1 MTALNI
7 IMDEM
12 NEYINQHGP
21 LPKSTSKTGFLNQ
34 WHDLDNEFWIAVL
47 EQSLAIHENTKYH
60 CSSWVEDDI
69 YTLLK
74 HIVNYG
80 EHHDNIL
87 NPSLADQ
94 KHMHKRLTQVN
105 TGTSIKSILWRAM
118 MNIREQL
125 YNPFMGIDLPNDSS
139 SIGKLKPS
147 PFESL
152 FSWK

>member
-1 MTALNI
+1 MTALNT

-12 NEYINQHGP
+12 NEYINQYGP

-34 WHDLDNEFWIAVL
+34 WHDLDNQFWIEVL
-47 EQSLAIHENTKYH
+47 ELSLQIHENTKHH
-60 CSSWVEDDI
+60 CKPWVETDI
-69 YTLLK
+69 HTLLK
-74 HIVNYG
+74 HIRSYG
-80 EHHDNIL
+80 EHHNNIL

-94 KHMHKRLTQVN
+94 RHMHKRLTVTN
-105 TGTSIKSILWRAM
+105 GGTTVKSVLWRAM

-139 SIGKLKPS
+139 SIGKLNLT